1 MNKIANV
8 MFKIKKHHKPTLFQ
22 GESFFYVD
30 CKHATG
36 NKVMVIAKSIEKAR
50 PKIIDLLFWNNRQF
64 WHDPAIT
71 EMIELLKGDK
81 I

>member
-1 MNKIANV
+1 MAEKI
-8 MFKIKKHHKPTLFQ
+8 IKKHHRPTLIQ
-22 GESFFYVD
+22 GEFFFYVD

-36 NKVMVIAKSIEKAR
+36 EKVMVIAKSIEEAR

-71 EMIELLKGDK
+71 EMIKLLGGD
-81 I
+81 